1 MYKIFYRILII
12 LILAIISTT
21 IYLSFYGLKTS
32 KFNQMIENKIL
43 EVDQR
48 LKLELKEVYL
58 KLNLK
63 NLEIKA
69 NTKDSKLLLGNYYIE
84 FDEINL
90 NFDLFSIFKEEK
102 NAKNFKAITKENSI
116 KNLLIFVNKYK
127 FNIPLVIVQNKIKDG
142 SIILEANVK
151 FDEKKGNIVNY
162 DLTGLVKKTNINITD
177 NSVIENL
184 NFNFNIRP
192 NYYLFKNIK
201 LIFEN
206 INFKSDTLEVKK
218 NKNNYIFK
226 GSVDSLDTSVKPA
239 VISKI
244 IKFNLGKN
252 LKNNFL
258 INSQNKFSFILNNK
272 LKIKDFKIDSIIKLN
287 DVIIDYKSKKINK
300 IIPSYKE
307 KIYLN
312 NTELNLNIKNKV
324 LSILGT
330 SKYKINKEE
339 DKISFSYMNKNNK
352 NIFETNINFNK
363 TAIKIKNLNY
373 YKNKNS
379 SANITIKGSSDK
391 KFIKVKN
398 FNFTNKKNKFV
409 IDNIILN
416 KKLKIISVDKLSL
429 KFDGINN
436 LKNNINLIKNGN
448 HYDLKG
454 TSFDFSNYLETI
466 LKSNGNDNFLNNF
479 EKLNTNLNVKINKL
493 YLDKF
498 NYLNNVNGKIKF
510 VKNKTYEANLDSI
523 NSNGDKFSFTIKTLD
538 DEKVTTMYVDNA
550 EPFVRKF
557 DFIKDFKRGNLDF
570 YSVKKN
576 DVSQSLIKIYDFKLK
591 DVPVLTKLLSLA
603 SLQGIA
609 DLMTGEGVRFTE
621 FEMNFRNDNELMTI
635 DEIYSIGPAISVLM
649 NGYIQKD
656 KLISL
661 RGTLVPATTINK
673 TIGSIPILG
682 DILIGKKTGE
692 GVFGVSFKIKGPPEN
707 LKTTVNPI
715 KTLTPRFIT
724 RTLEKIKSN

>member
-272 LKIKDFKIDSIIKLN
+272 LKIKDFKIDSIIK
-287 DVIIDYKSKKINK
+287 
-300 IIPSYKE
+300 
-307 KIYLN
+307 
-312 NTELNLNIKNKV
+312 
-324 LSILGT
+324 
-330 SKYKINKEE
+330 
-339 DKISFSYMNKNNK
+339 
-352 NIFETNINFNK
+352 
-363 TAIKIKNLNY
+363 
-373 YKNKNS
+373 
-379 SANITIKGSSDK
+379 
-391 KFIKVKN
+391 
-398 FNFTNKKNKFV
+398 
-409 IDNIILN
+409 
-416 KKLKIISVDKLSL
+416 
-429 KFDGINN
+429 
-436 LKNNINLIKNGN
+436 
-448 HYDLKG
+448 
-454 TSFDFSNYLETI
+454 
-466 LKSNGNDNFLNNF
+466 
-479 EKLNTNLNVKINKL
+479 
-493 YLDKF
+493 
-498 NYLNNVNGKIKF
+498 
-510 VKNKTYEANLDSI
+510 
-523 NSNGDKFSFTIKTLD
+523 
-538 DEKVTTMYVDNA
+538 
-550 EPFVRKF
+550 
-557 DFIKDFKRGNLDF
+557 
-570 YSVKKN
+570 
-576 DVSQSLIKIYDFKLK
+576 
-591 DVPVLTKLLSLA
+591 
-603 SLQGIA
+603 
-609 DLMTGEGVRFTE
+609 
-621 FEMNFRNDNELMTI
+621 
-635 DEIYSIGPAISVLM
+635 
-649 NGYIQKD
+649 
-656 KLISL
+656 
-661 RGTLVPATTINK
+661 
-673 TIGSIPILG
+673 
-682 DILIGKKTGE
+682 
-692 GVFGVSFKIKGPPEN
+692 
-707 LKTTVNPI
+707 
-715 KTLTPRFIT
+715 
-724 RTLEKIKSN
+724 

>member
-206 INFKSDTLEVKK
+206 INFKSDTLEGKK